1 MQIAVDGPAGSG
13 KSTISKMIANQLKFE
28 YIDTGAMYRAITLKS
43 MNQDI
48 RPEEYD
54 KLERMLHDTDI
65 DFKDGHIYLDGIVV
79 DEAIR
84 ENKIN
89 QNVSNYAV
97 IKFIRLW
104 MVDIQRKIASN
115 KDVIMDGR
123 DIGSYVLPKAEL
135 KFFLTASAEER
146 GNRRYK
152 ELTAKGVE
160 IDLAQV
166 IDEIKKRDHIDSTR
180 EFAPL
185 KRADGAIEIDTT
197 FLDIEGVIEAILSYV
212 NR

>member
-1 MQIAVDGPAGSG
+1 
-13 KSTISKMIANQLKFE
+13 
-28 YIDTGAMYRAITLKS
+28 
-43 MNQDI
+43 
-48 RPEEYD
+48 
-54 KLERMLHDTDI
+54 
-65 DFKDGHIYLDGIVV
+65 
-79 DEAIR
+79 
-84 ENKIN
+84 
-89 QNVSNYAV
+89 
-97 IKFIRLW
+97 
-104 MVDIQRKIASN
+104 
-115 KDVIMDGR
+115 
-123 DIGSYVLPKAEL
+123 L

-146 GNRRYK
+146 GKRRYK

-185 KRADGAIEIDTT
+185 KRAEGAIEIDTT